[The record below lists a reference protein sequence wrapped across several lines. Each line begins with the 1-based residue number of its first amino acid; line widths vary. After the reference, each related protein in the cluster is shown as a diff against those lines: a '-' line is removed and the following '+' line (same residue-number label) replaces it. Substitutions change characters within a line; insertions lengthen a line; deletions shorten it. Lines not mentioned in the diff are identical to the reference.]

1 MKTILIYMFAWVGMV
16 ILAII
21 NGIIR
26 EKIYAQ
32 YMSELAAHQLSTL
45 IAIILFGIYIYFL
58 TGIFNIQSV
67 KQALLIGGIWL
78 TMTVIFEFVFGH
90 FVAGH
95 SWSRLFMD
103 YNLFRGRVWI
113 LVLVWI
119 LVAPYVCYR
128 IRS

>member
-1 MKTILIYMFAWVGMV
+1 MFAWVGMV
-16 ILAII
+16 ILAIF

-26 EKIYAQ
+26 EKVYAQ
-32 YMSELAAHQLSTL
+32 YMSELVAHQLSTL
-45 IAIILFGIYIYFL
+45 IAIILFGIYVYFL
-58 TGIFNIQSV
+58 TGIVQIHSV

-78 TMTVIFEFVFGH
+78 SMTVIFEFVFGH

-113 LVLVWI
+113 LVLLWTFI
-119 LVAPYVCYR
+119 IPYLCYKLR
-128 IRS
+128 N

>member
-1 MKTILIYMFAWVGMV
+1 MV

-95 SWSRLFMD
+95 SWSQLFMD